1 MTSTFIPKIV
11 VEGSTSNEPFVKF
24 TQNYQWTTKNPCL
37 SVVNGYTNLNGILIN
52 GNDNTNTIL
61 SSNYS
66 NIAFGI
72 IGNNTNFIFKRD
84 TTELLKIANN
94 GNVGIGTTDYSSYKL
109 NINGSVNASSIYKN
123 GNELNNIY
131 LLISSNYWLKKD
143 YDIYIDP
150 SSNIINVGI
159 GTSTPYANLHIYGT
173 TENNRNSYTLDGN
186 IMISKFNSE
195 SLNPYLTNTKIG
207 YFIDDFTIGN
217 YNIITNSWTKQLSIN
232 KDAPENSIYINNNG
246 NIGIGTTNTSTFK
259 FNINGA
265 LNATSLTGSGANI
278 TNIDYNNIS
287 FHSIKYL

>member
-37 SVVNGYTNLNGILIN
+37 SVIDGYTNLNGILIN
-52 GNDNTNTIL
+52 GNDDTNTIL

-72 IGNNTNFIFKRD
+72 KGTNTNFIFKRD

-94 GNVGIGTTDYSSYKL
+94 GNVGIGTNDYSSYKL

-131 LLISSNYWLKKD
+131 LLISSNYWLKRND
-143 YDIYIDP
+143 NIYTDP

-173 TENNRNSYTLDGN
+173 TENNRSSYTLDGN
-186 IMISKFNSE
+186 IMISKFNSTQ
-195 SLNPYLTNTKIG
+195 LNPYFFNKTCWVDGYKLIG
-207 YFIDDFTIGN
+207 S
-217 YNIITNSWTKQLSIN
+217 ITS
-232 KDAPENSIYINNNG
+232 
-246 NIGIGTTNTSTFK
+246 
-259 FNINGA
+259 
-265 LNATSLTGSGANI
+265 
-278 TNIDYNNIS
+278 
-287 FHSIKYL
+287 